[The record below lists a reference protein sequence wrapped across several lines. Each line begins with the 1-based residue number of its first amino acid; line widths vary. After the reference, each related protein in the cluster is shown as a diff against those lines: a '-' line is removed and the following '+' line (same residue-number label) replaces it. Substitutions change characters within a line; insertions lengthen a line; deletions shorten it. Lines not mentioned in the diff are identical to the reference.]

1 MSGVSNERDAY
12 EPESMRLQREVD
24 EFTHHLEL
32 EKSHLTI
39 LDEQIKQAK
48 SELDERRQHV
58 AALKAP
64 ELEEK

>member
-1 MSGVSNERDAY
+1 MSGVSNGGAAY

-48 SELDERRQHV
+48 SELDERR
-58 AALKAP
+58 
-64 ELEEK
+64 